1 MANEEHLSVLL
12 QGRQQWNE
20 WRDANPEVKPDLR
33 KADLHEVDLSGV
45 NLSHAVLTD
54 ADLHRACLKG
64 ANLAGANLRR
74 ADLHETDFQSADL
87 RGAILAKTDLRD
99 ANLKGADI
107 READMREARLPGA
120 AFEGADLTGAV
131 LHKDGFRY
139 VSLHNDQPHA
149 VPAATISSTPAAAE
163 PAGTTAKS
171 LNLKLALGGGGLLL
185 AVALV
190 GVLVSRPARQVD
202 ARVSQAVSKA
212 VGASSGVDSVEI
224 EGQALILRSG
234 RAKVESGMYLSLL
247 KTACQALEK
256 MEPSGL
262 REIRITNH
270 SGEEGWVYGAPEKCG
285 EILTK
290 PPALTALSIAA
301 HTQPIRKQ

>member
-12 QGRQQWNE
+12 QGRQQWND
-20 WRDANPEVKPDLR
+20 WRDANPDVRPDLR
-33 KADLHEVDLSGV
+33 KADLHEADLSGV
-45 NLSHAVLTD
+45 NLSGAVLID

-74 ADLHETDFQSADL
+74 ADLRETDFQSADL
-87 RGAILAKTDLRD
+87 HGAILAKTDLRD
-99 ANLKGADI
+99 ANLKEADI
-107 READMREARLPGA
+107 READMREARFPGA
-120 AFEGADLTGAV
+120 VLDGADLKGAV

-139 VSLHNDQPHA
+139 VSLHNDRP
-149 VPAATISSTPAAAE
+149 PAAPATVPSTPVAE
-163 PAGTTAKS
+163 PARTTSKS
-171 LNLKLALGGGGLLL
+171 LNFKLALGGGGLLL
-185 AVALV
+185 ALGLV
-190 GVLVSRPARQVD
+190 GVLVSRPVRQVD
-202 ARVSQAVSKA
+202 ARVPQAVTKA
-212 VGASSGVDSVEI
+212 VGASSGVDSVEV

-234 RAKVESGMYLSLL
+234 REKVESGMYLSLL
-247 KTACQALEK
+247 KTACHALER
-256 MEPSGL
+256 MEPASGL

-270 SGEEGWVYGAPEKCG
+270 SGQEGWVYGAPEKCG